1 MAEKIIQNP
10 SITTNVFEYD
20 GAGRVSAISGHP
32 LAGQGGGEVVKSDLM
47 WKPNVESDGYV
58 YWTLTSS
65 AATPEA
71 AYISGAQGPQGPSG
85 TNGKDGADGIS
96 PTFTITPTAGG
107 THVTISGAQGEVSF
121 DVLSGA
127 NGADGQNG
135 QNGDPGADG
144 YSPTVAL
151 TPITAGDQTGT
162 EVTFTYG
169 AGGEQTSAYTAWN
182 GKDGTGATDYFA
194 STTISGDGTQA
205 LPYGVDT
212 TAAINFTNASAKFA
226 DQYWDSLEEDYA
238 AISDDFAWLFNSMSA
253 MEEKFADYY
262 IKTQTSAASSLSAEF
277 AKYVAK
283 PDSSL
288 VNKYLVLRTD
298 SNGAVSGWSNFNDQ
312 SYSKSEAQG
321 TFIHRDMLDNG
332 PGGTLSGTGIA
343 SGSKLGA
350 NTEVIPTKDWLD
362 DNYLPLSGGTVSGS
376 TYFASTNGKNM
387 IAVASAATLIGA
399 SRQTSA
405 HFGQDTN
412 ALGTTWIG
420 VGSVGMYRGFLKYAQ
435 GGNVGDLD
443 TNDTMQVDFTPNNKG
458 TIFAKAKN
466 SGTDCQETQ
475 ILNPIKAS
483 CDAMVQSAN
492 ANFVSGP
499 NYMLAK
505 NADGQFVIG
514 AACINCTAI
523 SDVTL
528 SANTYYFV
536 YEV

>member
-47 WKPNVESDGYV
+47 WKPTVESDGYV

-65 AATPEA
+65 ATTPEA

-85 TNGKDGADGIS
+85 TNGKDGTDGIS

-107 THVTISGAQGEVSF
+107 THVTISGAQGEDSF

-127 NGADGQNG
+127 KGADGQNG

-151 TPITAGDQTGT
+151 SPITAGDQTGT

-169 AGGEQTSAYTAWN
+169 ASGEQTTAYTAWN

-205 LPYGVDT
+205 SPYGVDT

-238 AISDDFAWLFNSMSA
+238 AISDDFALLFNSMST

-262 IKTQTSAASSLSAEF
+262 TKTQTSAASSLSAEF

-343 SGSKLGA
+343 GGSKLGA
-350 NTEVIPTKDWLD
+350 NTNVIPTKDWLD
-362 DNYLPLSGGTVSGS
+362 DTYLPLSGGTVSGS
-376 TYFASTNGKNM
+376 TYFSAANGKNM

-405 HFGQDTN
+405 HFGQNTSV
-412 ALGTTWIG
+412 LGTTWIG
-420 VGSVGMYRGFLKYAQ
+420 VGGVGMYRGFLKYAQ

-443 TNDTMQVDFTPNNKG
+443 SNDTMQVDFTPNNKG

-466 SGTDCQETQ
+466 SGNECPETQ

-523 SDVTL
+523 SAVTL

>member
-20 GAGRVSAISGHP
+20 EAGRVSAISGHP
-32 LAGQGGGEVVKSDLM
+32 LAGEGGGEVVKSDLM

-58 YWTLTSS
+58 HWTLTSS
-65 AATPEA
+65 ATTPEA

-85 TNGKDGADGIS
+85 TNGTNGTDGADGIS
-96 PTFTITPTAGG
+96 PTFTITSTAGG
-107 THVTISGAQGEVSF
+107 THVTISGAQGEDGF

-127 NGADGQNG
+127 KGADGTNG

-144 YSPTVAL
+144 FSPLFT
-151 TPITAGDQTGT
+151 ITDVNTGT
-162 EVTFTYG
+162 YPQ
-169 AGGEQTSAYTAWN
+169 GGKHVAIQYSDGGLQNTAFDILN
-182 GKDGTGATDYFA
+182 GIDGTGATVNLFGNNGV
-194 STTISGDGTQA
+194 SVTKDGTNYTVG
-205 LPYGVDT
+205 LSGGYYSDT
-212 TAAINFTNASAKFA
+212 LSAYSAMYAGYASNAKFSDNSVSSM
-226 DQYWDSLEEDYA
+226 DQIKGSIDCGNQIANEYA
-238 AISDDFAWLFNSMSA
+238 THSGNFV
-253 MEEKFADYY
+253 
-262 IKTQTSAASSLSAEF
+262 TSSSQVITGDKQYALTTTGWAEIDI
-277 AKYVAK
+277 
-283 PDSSL
+283 P
-288 VNKYLVLRTD
+288 
-298 SNGAVSGWSNFNDQ
+298 AV
-312 SYSKSEAQG
+312 
-321 TFIHRDMLDNG
+321 
-332 PGGTLSGTGIA
+332 GG
-343 SGSKLGA
+343 
-350 NTEVIPTKDWLD
+350 E
-362 DNYLPLSGGTVSGS
+362 YLPLSGGTVSGS
-376 TYFASTNGKNM
+376 TYFSAANGKTM

-399 SRQTSA
+399 SRQTSE

-420 VGSVGMYRGFLKYAQ
+420 VGGAGMNRGFLKYAQ
-435 GGNVGDLD
+435 DGNVGDLD
-443 TNDTMQVDFTPNNKG
+443 SNNSMQVEFTPTNKG
-458 TIFAKAKN
+458 TIFARAKN
-466 SGTDCQETQ
+466 SGNACPETQ

>member
-10 SITTNVFEYD
+10 SITPNDFGYD
-20 GAGRVSAISGHP
+20 GGAISSILGAP
-32 LAGQGGGEVVKSDLM
+32 LVGAAGGTII
-47 WKPNVESDGYV
+47 ESDFVWLPSVTNEGV
-58 YWTLTSS
+58 ISWQRSTS
-65 AATPEA
+65 ATAPSTA
-71 AYISGAQGPQGPSG
+71 NIMGPHGDTGSD
-85 TNGKDGADGIS
+85 GKDGTDGIS
-96 PTFTITPTAGG
+96 PTFTITPIAGG
-107 THVTISGAQGEVSF
+107 THVTISGAQGEDGF

-127 NGADGQNG
+127 KGADGQNG

-169 AGGEQTSAYTAWN
+169 AGGEHTTEYTAWN
-182 GKDGTGATDYFA
+182 GKDGTDATHYFA

-238 AISDDFAWLFNSMSA
+238 AISDDFALLFNSMSA

-262 IKTQTSAASSLSAEF
+262 TKTQTSAASSLSAEF

-312 SYSKSEAQG
+312 AYSKSEAQG
-321 TFIHRDMLDNG
+321 TFIHRDKLDNG
-332 PGGTLSGTGIA
+332 PGGTLSGTGLA
-343 SGSKLGA
+343 GGSKLGA

-362 DNYLPLSGGTVSGS
+362 DTYLPLSGGTVSGS
-376 TYFASTNGKNM
+376 TYFSAANGKNM
-387 IAVASAATLIGA
+387 VAVASAATLIGA
-399 SRQTSA
+399 SRQTTA
-405 HFGQDTN
+405 HFGQNSN
-412 ALGTTWIG
+412 ALGTTWLG
-420 VGSVGMYRGFLKYAQ
+420 VGGDGMNRGFLKYTQ
-435 GGNVGDLD
+435 DGSVGDLESA
-443 TNDTMQVDFTPNNKG
+443 NTMQVEFTPNNKG

-466 SGTDCQETQ
+466 SGNYCPETQ
-475 ILNPIKAS
+475 ILNPTKAS

-492 ANFVSGP
+492 ANSVSGP

-514 AACINCTAI
+514 AACVNCTAI

-528 SANTYYFV
+528 AANTYYYV

>member
-1 MAEKIIQNP
+1 MADKIIQNP

-20 GAGRVSAISGHP
+20 EAGRVSAISGHP
-32 LAGQGGGEVVKSDLM
+32 LAGEGGGEVVKSDLM
-47 WKPNVESDGYV
+47 WKPNVDSDGYV
-58 YWTLTSS
+58 HWTLTSS
-65 AATPEA
+65 ATTPEA

-85 TNGKDGADGIS
+85 TNGTDGTDGIS

-107 THVTISGAQGEVSF
+107 TRVTISGAQGEDSF

-127 NGADGQNG
+127 KGADGQNG

-151 TPITAGDQTGT
+151 SPITAGDQTGT

-169 AGGEQTSAYTAWN
+169 ASGEQTTAYTAWN

-205 LPYGVDT
+205 SPYGVDT

-238 AISDDFAWLFNSMSA
+238 DISDDFALLFNSMSA

-262 IKTQTSAASSLSAEF
+262 TKTQTSAASSLSAEF

-321 TFIHRDMLDNG
+321 TFIHRDMIDNG

-343 SGSKLGA
+343 GGSKLGA

-405 HFGQDTN
+405 NFGQNSN

-420 VGSVGMYRGFLKYAQ
+420 VGGVGMYRGFLKYSQ
-435 GGNVGDLD
+435 DGNVGDLD
-443 TNDTMQVDFTPNNKG
+443 SNNTMQVEFTPNNKG

>member
-1 MAEKIIQNP
+1 M
-10 SITTNVFEYD
+10 
-20 GAGRVSAISGHP
+20 
-32 LAGQGGGEVVKSDLM
+32 
-47 WKPNVESDGYV
+47 
-58 YWTLTSS
+58 
-65 AATPEA
+65 
-71 AYISGAQGPQGPSG
+71 
-85 TNGKDGADGIS
+85 
-96 PTFTITPTAGG
+96 
-107 THVTISGAQGEVSF
+107 
-121 DVLSGA
+121 
-127 NGADGQNG
+127 
-135 QNGDPGADG
+135 
-144 YSPTVAL
+144 
-151 TPITAGDQTGT
+151 
-162 EVTFTYG
+162 
-169 AGGEQTSAYTAWN
+169 
-182 GKDGTGATDYFA
+182 
-194 STTISGDGTQA
+194 
-205 LPYGVDT
+205 
-212 TAAINFTNASAKFA
+212 
-226 DQYWDSLEEDYA
+226 
-238 AISDDFAWLFNSMSA
+238 LFRS
-253 MEEKFADYY
+253 DYY
-262 IKTQTSAASSLSAEF
+262 TKTQTSAASSLSAEF

-343 SGSKLGA
+343 GGSKLGA

-362 DNYLPLSGGTVSGS
+362 DNYLPLSGGTVRGS

-420 VGSVGMYRGFLKYAQ
+420 VGGVSMYRAFLKYAQ
-435 GGNVGDLD
+435 EGNVGDLD
-443 TNDTMQVDFTPNNKG
+443 SNNTMQVEFTPNAKG

-466 SGTDCQETQ
+466 SGNACPETQ

-523 SDVTL
+523 NAVTL